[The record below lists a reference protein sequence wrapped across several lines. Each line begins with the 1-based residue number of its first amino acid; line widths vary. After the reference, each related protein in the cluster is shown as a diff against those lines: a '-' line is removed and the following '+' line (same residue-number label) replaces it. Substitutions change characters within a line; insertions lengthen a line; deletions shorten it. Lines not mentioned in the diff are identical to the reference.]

1 MSGDIDDNNN
11 DGGGGIISYVVVV
24 FINIMRSLAKSSTLF
39 IYTITKIFSKYIC
52 LYICTQI
59 FSLCYVK

>member
-11 DGGGGIISYVVVV
+11 DGGGGIISYVVV
-24 FINIMRSLAKSSTLF
+24 FINIIRSLAKSSTLF

-52 LYICTQI
+52 MFVYMYTNI
-59 FSLCYVK
+59 